1 MSVIIINS
9 PIMGRSSCTEWLD
22 EACETPLVS
31 VLNVMILLL
40 LLMVSVLLVMELL
53 DMFVGKVKF
62 TPPTRKRRLSLG
74 ISNGRSPKSTDV
86 ALPEAQPVCNTELI
100 NKYFIK
106 INQSS
111 YLIPLNPSSSQL
123 WHIKWKILQV
133 LW

>member
-1 MSVIIINS
+1 MQNFQFIKDKQTIKDDAQNTKKMLNKNTKCIFAGPTMSVIIINS

-31 VLNVMILLL
+31 VLNVMLLLL

-62 TPPTRKRRLSLG
+62 TPPTRKRRRSLG

-86 ALPEAQPVCNTELI
+86 ALPEAQPVCNR
-100 NKYFIK
+100 
-106 INQSS
+106 
-111 YLIPLNPSSSQL
+111 
-123 WHIKWKILQV
+123 
-133 LW
+133 